1 MCCFSQP
8 VRHVSKTNIFA
19 RKEIK
24 DRQFIIYS
32 MTLDAAEDLA
42 MILPIPYQANA
53 DRQQVRF
60 INLEKYGQ
68 LFPDMDSGFPA
79 QLEGSDSFGRPPAG
93 GAKPRARILVETVG
107 SYEASFV
114 PTIADFDRLDERF
127 RLPAGVWEKIPQY
140 EKYGFV
146 VFKLKKGS
154 ATVHPM
160 AFSFPTALPQQLF
173 FPTVHIHDGELHALA
188 DYDHALYCQCEATQ
202 FMNVKRWA
210 NSAALSQVFMRPEL
224 TGGIVAKD
232 HRIYKTTIR
241 GEDKNMDIIATP
253 LRG

>member
-19 RKEIK
+19 RRENK

-32 MTLDAAEDLA
+32 MNLDAAEDLA

-53 DRQQVRF
+53 DKPQVRF

-68 LFPDMDSGFPA
+68 LFADMDSGFPVPV
-79 QLEGSDSFGRPPAG
+79 SRTYG
-93 GAKPRARILVETVG
+93 GPFSAAAAPQNRGKIKVETVG
-107 SYEASFV
+107 SYDASFV
-114 PTIADFDRLDERF
+114 PTMADFGRLDERF
-127 RLPAGVWEKIPQY
+127 RLPAGVWEKLPQY

-160 AFSFPTALPQQLF
+160 AFSFPTALTVQLF
-173 FPTVHIHDGELHALA
+173 YPTVHIHDGELHARA
-188 DYDHALYCQCEATQ
+188 DYDHALYCQTELGQ
-202 FMNVKRWA
+202 GMNHKRWEA
-210 NSAALSQVFMRPEL
+210 SPALSQAFMKPQL
-224 TGGIVAKD
+224 TGGIVVKD
-232 HRIYKTTIR
+232 HQIYKTTIHS
-241 GEDKNMDIIATP
+241 EDKNVDIIATP
-253 LRG
+253 LKG